1 MCLQSRPAIEQAK
14 TQAYDTAGTS
24 TTFQVGIKDDRS
36 PASNGILLQ
45 FQAPAISF
53 GRPGRSTSRI
63 HRTGSIPPF
72 NHGTKQLEKERI
84 MIFVVSI
91 VIAIG
96 ALIVWRGASSKLRQ
110 NNVAYR
116 SVARVSSLAA
126 VFFGVLALL
135 QCFTQVPAGHV
146 GVVDFFGVV
155 SDQTLRAGIN
165 PVNPLATVIKYSIQ
179 TQEHKEAMQV
189 LSREGLTIGLEVSA
203 LYRLNPDSAARVYKT
218 VAGGDYENIIL
229 IPQFRSISRA
239 VTASFQA
246 SALYSTERERLGASI
261 QEELGKTVS
270 PRGVTIESTPIRNVA
285 LPSQLTEAIEQK
297 QRADQ
302 ESQRMEF
309 ILTKEKQEADRKR
322 IEAKGIAD
330 FQTIVAAGISEQLL
344 RWKGIE
350 ATEKLANSQNT
361 KVIIVGSGKDGLPII
376 LDTK

>member
-1 MCLQSRPAIEQAK
+1 M
-14 TQAYDTAGTS
+14 
-24 TTFQVGIKDDRS
+24 TF
-36 PASNGILLQ
+36 ILLLVITVV
-45 FQAPAISF
+45 A
-53 GRPGRSTSRI
+53 
-63 HRTGSIPPF
+63 
-72 NHGTKQLEKERI
+72 
-84 MIFVVSI
+84 FVVWR
-91 VIAIG
+91 IARTK
-96 ALIVWRGASSKLRQ
+96 VQQ
-110 NNVAYR
+110 NNIAFR
-116 SVARVSSLAA
+116 SVARGSVLAA
-126 VFFGVLALL
+126 GVFGLIALL
-135 QCFTQVPAGHV
+135 ECFTQIPAGRV

-165 PVNPLATVIKYSIQ
+165 PVNPLASVIKYSIQ
-179 TQEHKEAMQV
+179 TQEHKETMQV

-203 LYRLNPDSAARVYKT
+203 IYRLNPDSAARVYKT
-218 VAGGDYENIIL
+218 VAGGDYETIIL
-229 IPQFRSISRA
+229 IPQFRSICRA

-261 QEELGKTVS
+261 QEELARTVA
-270 PRGVTIESTPIRNVA
+270 PRGVTIENTPIRNVA

-330 FQTIVAAGISEQLL
+330 FQAIVAAGISDQLL

-361 KVIIVGSGKDGLPII
+361 KVIIVGAGKDGLPII

>member
-1 MCLQSRPAIEQAK
+1 MFFIIAVILAIVALLAWRAAAAK
-14 TQAYDTAGTS
+14 VKQNPSFRTTANL
-24 TTFQVGIKDDRS
+24 
-36 PASNGILLQ
+36 AS
-45 FQAPAISF
+45 
-53 GRPGRSTSRI
+53 
-63 HRTGSIPPF
+63 
-72 NHGTKQLEKERI
+72 
-84 MIFVVSI
+84 
-91 VIAIG
+91 
-96 ALIVWRGASSKLRQ
+96 
-110 NNVAYR
+110 
-116 SVARVSSLAA
+116 AA
-126 VFFGVLALL
+126 TVFFGLIAAA
-135 QCFTQVPAGHV
+135 QCFTQIPAGHV

-165 PVNPLATVIKYSIQ
+165 LMNPLANVVKYSIQ

-218 VAGGDYENIIL
+218 VAGGDYETIIL
-229 IPQFRSISRA
+229 IPQFRSICRA

-246 SALYSTERERLGASI
+246 SALYSAEREQLGSSI
-261 QEELGKTVS
+261 QEELAKTVS
-270 PRGVTIESTPIRNVA
+270 TRGVTIENTPIRNVA
-285 LPSQLTEAIEQK
+285 LPTQLTEAIEQK

-309 ILTKEKQEADRKR
+309 VLTKEKQEADRKR

-350 ATEKLANSQNT
+350 ATEKIAQSPNT

-376 LDTK
+376 MDTK

>member
-1 MCLQSRPAIEQAK
+1 
-14 TQAYDTAGTS
+14 
-24 TTFQVGIKDDRS
+24 
-36 PASNGILLQ
+36 
-45 FQAPAISF
+45 
-53 GRPGRSTSRI
+53 
-63 HRTGSIPPF
+63 
-72 NHGTKQLEKERI
+72 
-84 MIFVVSI
+84 MIFILTIIISI
-91 VIAIG
+91 A
-96 ALIVWRGASSKLRQ
+96 AFFVWRSASGKMRQ
-110 NNVAYR
+110 NNIAFR
-116 SVARVSSLAA
+116 SVARLSALVAG
-126 VFFGVLALL
+126 VFGVLALL
-135 QCFTQVPAGHV
+135 QCFTQIPAGHV

-165 PVNPLATVIKYSIQ
+165 PVNPLANVIKYSIQ

-218 VAGGDYENIIL
+218 VTGGDYETIIL
-229 IPQFRSISRA
+229 IPQFRSICRA

-246 SALYSTERERLGASI
+246 SALYSSERERLGLSI
-261 QEELGKTVS
+261 QEELAKTVS
-270 PRGVTIESTPIRNVA
+270 PRGVTIENTPIRNVA
-285 LPSQLTEAIEQK
+285 LPTQLTEAIEQK

-330 FQTIVAAGISEQLL
+330 FQTIVAAGISDQLL

-361 KVIIVGSGKDGLPII
+361 KVIIVGAGKDGLPII

>member
-1 MCLQSRPAIEQAK
+1 MLFILFLIITIIAILVWLGTKRKMPKDNIAVRS
-14 TQAYDTAGTS
+14 AGT
-24 TTFQVGIKDDRS
+24 
-36 PASNGILLQ
+36 
-45 FQAPAISF
+45 
-53 GRPGRSTSRI
+53 
-63 HRTGSIPPF
+63 
-72 NHGTKQLEKERI
+72 
-84 MIFVVSI
+84 VSI
-91 VIAIG
+91 IA
-96 ALIVWRGASSKLRQ
+96 AS
-110 NNVAYR
+110 
-116 SVARVSSLAA
+116 
-126 VFFGVLALL
+126 FFGLLTLL

-146 GVVDFFGVV
+146 GVVDFFGIVA
-155 SDQTLRAGIN
+155 DKPLPPGIN
-165 PVNPLATVIKYSIQ
+165 LVNPLANVIKYSIQ
-179 TQEHKEAMQV
+179 TKEHKETMEV

-218 VAGGDYENIIL
+218 VAGGDYETIIL
-229 IPQFRSISRA
+229 IPQFRSICRA

-246 SALYSTERERLGASI
+246 SALYSSEREQLGISI
-261 QEELGKTVS
+261 QEELAKAVA

-285 LPSQLTEAIEQK
+285 LPVQLTEAIEQK

-350 ATEKLANSQNT
+350 ATMKIAESNNT
-361 KVIIVGSGKDGLPII
+361 KVVIIGSGKDGLPII